1 MISKKGLSSAMEA
14 TIKSVRKIGMTVA
27 GLSLLALGVVMLV
40 LPGPGVVFIVAGL
53 TVLAKQ
59 FRWAEAALA
68 RVNSWVGAVMGSLR
82 RAFGDKHGALV
93 KRA

>member
-1 MISKKGLSSAMEA
+1 MEA
-14 TIKSVRKIGMTVA
+14 TIKSVRTIGITIA

-40 LPGPGVVFIVAGL
+40 LPGPGVLFIIAGL

-59 FRWAEAALA
+59 FRWAELALT
-68 RVNSWVGAVMGSLR
+68 RVKFWVASFMGSMR
-82 RAFGDKHGALV
+82 RTFGDKHGALV

>member
-1 MISKKGLSSAMEA
+1 MEA
-14 TIKSVRKIGMTVA
+14 TIKSVRKIGVTIA

-40 LPGPGVVFIVAGL
+40 LPGPGVLFIVAGL

-59 FRWAEAALA
+59 FRWAEIALA
-68 RVNSWVGAVMGSLR
+68 KVKSTVASFTSAVRKS
-82 RAFGDKHGALV
+82 GALL

>member
-1 MISKKGLSSAMEA
+1 MET
-14 TIKSVRKIGMTVA
+14 TIKSVRKIGVTIA

-40 LPGPGVVFIVAGL
+40 LPGPGVLFILAGL

-59 FRWAEAALA
+59 FRWAEAALN
-68 RVNSWVGAVMGSLR
+68 RVKVMVAAFMGTLR
-82 RAFGDKHGALV
+82 RTFGDKHGALV